1 MTTTPHPTATATED
15 TRATRPAGRIPL
27 HRGGAPVL
35 VVALAG
41 ALTALTVLVGAP
53 PASAHNVLISS
64 DPAEGDRLDTSPG
77 EVTLTFDQ
85 PVQDAGT
92 NEVAVTGPDGE
103 DRAEGTVTI
112 DGAVATAPLR
122 PLGPEGEYVIGFRVL
137 SADGHPVTDEIR
149 FTLTEPGPAA
159 GDTGEPGTAGTA
171 AGEPP
176 PPSIREIPDSAV
188 PEDPAAGD
196 GTGGDDPA
204 GVPVWVW
211 VIGAAALLVIGLGV
225 ALRMG
230 RSHED

>member
-1 MTTTPHPTATATED
+1 M
-15 TRATRPAGRIPL
+15 PA
-27 HRGGAPVL
+27 VL
-35 VVALAG
+35 AVALVG
-41 ALTALTVLVGAP
+41 ALTTLTVLVGAP
-53 PASAHNVLISS
+53 PAAAHNVLISS
-64 DPAEGDRLDTSPG
+64 DPADGDRLATAP
-77 EVTLTFDQ
+77 EAVTLTFDQ

-103 DRAEGTVTI
+103 AWAEGTVTI
-112 DGAVATAPLR
+112 DGAEATAPLR
-122 PLGPEGEYVIGFRVL
+122 PLGPAGEYVIGFRVL
-137 SADGHPVTDEIR
+137 SADGHPVSDEIR

-159 GDTGEPGTAGTA
+159 GDTGGPGTDGTA
-171 AGEPP
+171 EGDPP
-176 PPSIREIPDSAV
+176 PPSVRQVPDSVV

-196 GTGGDDPA
+196 TTDGTADDDPA